1 MKGIKKTVS
10 SLIYKVVYSISSV
23 RVTAW
28 AFVLRG
34 LNRDRKDQD
43 TTHFSGS
50 FWDWTEDEGAPA
62 RRLAHATASF
72 GTYDIRTPPYARRGG
87 RA

>member
-1 MKGIKKTVS
+1 MGHVQLYNIYRMGVRSYCFGHCQETFEDEIKGIKKTVS

-50 FWDWTEDEGAPA
+50 F
-62 RRLAHATASF
+62 
-72 GTYDIRTPPYARRGG
+72 
-87 RA
+87 